1 MTKYHKIVIGIIVFI
16 VTFGLAVPFAAA
28 AYCDSVHDIDDSCI
42 RLDNGL
48 RSPLFWLAG
57 AEIYYDHL
65 IYYMNPHLR
74 EDPGREHRVFSLS
87 GDIPKEFTNQA
98 RLVYDE
104 QRHGFEQKPRPLLI
118 HLQHNSTVTIFNE
131 SKLGYT
137 ITEGSRNRHVIGTIA
152 AEGFWSRD
160 FDNVGSY
167 NYRLE
172 PQSEHDGRAMSL
184 GILVIDEPIEDIPK
198 SIRYAM
204 ACQLLS
210 IDRTEYPFYTGTRCG
225 SSGDPMRIY
234 SDRTMLGAS
243 PQYREEFLDRIAQD
257 VGFLELDVIFEYEGT
272 NTAWHIAFPLMLSS
286 PVVQGVLLK

>member
-1 MTKYHKIVIGIIVFI
+1 MTKYHKIVIGIIASI

-48 RSPLFWLAG
+48 PSPLFWLAG

-98 RLVYDE
+98 RLVYNE
-104 QRHGFEQKPRPLLI
+104 QRHGFEQKPRLPLI

-137 ITEGSRNRHVIGTIA
+137 IKAWGNGHVIGAIA
-152 AEGFWSRD
+152 AEGSWSRD

-172 PQSEHDGRAMSL
+172 PQSEHDSRTLSL
-184 GILVIDEPIEDIPK
+184 GYL
-198 SIRYAM
+198 
-204 ACQLLS
+204 
-210 IDRTEYPFYTGTRCG
+210 
-225 SSGDPMRIY
+225 
-234 SDRTMLGAS
+234 
-243 PQYREEFLDRIAQD
+243 
-257 VGFLELDVIFEYEGT
+257 
-272 NTAWHIAFPLMLSS
+272 
-286 PVVQGVLLK
+286 